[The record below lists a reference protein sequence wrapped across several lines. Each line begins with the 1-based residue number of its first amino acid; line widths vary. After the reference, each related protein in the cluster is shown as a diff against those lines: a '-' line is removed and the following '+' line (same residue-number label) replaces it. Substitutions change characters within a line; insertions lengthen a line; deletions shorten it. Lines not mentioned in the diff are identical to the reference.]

1 MSGCESQNE
10 EWSISNEGI
19 GVQSFDEPLT
29 GGVGLKTS
37 GEDVWPLQWASDMEI
52 AAVSHP
58 QITEL
63 LAPMRGSSGP
73 Q

>member
-1 MSGCESQNE
+1 MSGFESQNE

-19 GVQSFDEPLT
+19 GVQSADEPLA
-29 GGVGLKTS
+29 GGFGLKSS

-52 AAVSHP
+52 IAVSHL
-58 QITEL
+58 QIAEL
-63 LAPMRGSSGP
+63 LAPMRGSSRP